1 MDPYQKQSSILKAL
15 AHPARLQI
23 LDALRAGP
31 QCVCHLEALLGL
43 RQAYVSQQLAR
54 LREAGLVVDS
64 KEGLNV
70 FYQVRDPQVFET
82 IDGVRAMTQVS
93 LDLPAPVVMG
103 DQVIAGCVCPNCRSM
118 ATVLK
123 PSGAMNDESLRI

>member
-1 MDPYQKQSSILKAL
+1 MDPYRRQTAILKAL

-23 LDALRAGP
+23 LDALRAGA

-54 LREAGLVVDS
+54 LREAGLVVDN

-70 FYQVRDPQVFET
+70 FYQVKDPQVFET
-82 IDGVRAMTQVS
+82 LDRVRAMTRVT
-93 LDLPAPVVMG
+93 LDVPAPVVMG
-103 DQVIAGCVCPNCRSM
+103 DQVIAGCVCPNCRSTT
-118 ATVLK
+118 AVLE
-123 PSGAMNDESLRI
+123 PTGAMNEFTA

>member
-1 MDPYQKQSSILKAL
+1 MDPYRKQTEVLKAL
-15 AHPARLQI
+15 AHPGRLQI

-54 LREAGLVVDS
+54 LRKAGLVVDH

-70 FYQVRDPQVFET
+70 FYQVRDPQVFEV
-82 IDGVRAMTQVS
+82 IDRVRAMAQMS
-93 LDLPAPVVMG
+93 LELPALVVTG
-103 DQVIAGCVCPNCRSM
+103 DQVIAGCVCPNCRS
-118 ATVLK
+118 ATTVLK
-123 PSGAMNDESLRI
+123 PTGAVNEFTA